1 MTNLHA
7 SPLPSVSFFAGLV
20 QGGAEKQAV
29 ETAKLLYRKGHR
41 VVFYNYNLQKAFYHP
56 EQDIVVVDIK
66 NYQSPFPEG
75 VDKVLSIFRLA
86 RIIRRAQPDYL
97 VSYSTLLNVLNGL
110 IGLINVTNRKTRHI
124 GSERNSVL
132 RYTQGHLWRVLCRVF
147 YHGLAALYTNNTP
160 AVEQL
165 QTIIGLEPERTF
177 LIPNLLDTGFF
188 QRQTDLHPADR
199 SFFSILVPARVC
211 EQKNQ
216 TILIPVAAL
225 LKNRGYAIQFILAG
239 NPEPAYAAQLK
250 QQIAAEHL
258 EDCFAWIGQQE
269 NIRELYSTCDLVLL
283 PSKFEGFSNSFI
295 EAMACE
301 AIVMGS
307 DIPSFTDVIKD
318 GINGFII
325 DISQPEA
332 IADKIQAVIRLDQQ
346 NQQSVR
352 QQARSTVLCY
362 GPEGYYQR
370 FMQMLEQVSAQ

>member
-29 ETAKLLYRKGHR
+29 ETAKLLHRKGHR